1 MFCFLLILLLL
12 LLFSSI
18 YYCHHCL
25 LIIKSGDGGHRS
37 HCPFHAK
44 EMLYHLS
51 YIPIP
56 ILCSFSATS
65 FNRTKEWKSRSNIT
79 NIILFFF
86 NNNNNII
93 MILRGKCL
101 KGLSCLFIIVLFSR
115 LLHSTNWEH
124 VIILKTQVKKGM
136 YCV

>member
-1 MFCFLLILLLL
+1 MLCFLLFLL

-86 NNNNNII
+86 NNNNNI
-93 MILRGKCL
+93 MILCGKCL